1 MEYQKIIN
9 LLDQKTNQPS
19 KFRRRCWVEINYQ
32 SKGKHDNSK
41 IRFKA
46 SITRPSFYDYYD
58 GYILVK
64 GTIAVPKAASEAV
77 NTNNKLI
84 FKITDCITKM
94 DHVKNNQ
101 DKQEMVA
108 QIIWK

>member
-1 MEYQKIIN
+1 MEYQKMIN

-32 SKGKHDNSK
+32 SKGRHDNSK

-46 SITRPSFYDYYD
+46 SITRPSFCDYYD

-64 GTIAVPKAASEAV
+64 GTIAVPKTASEAV

-94 DHVKNNQ
+94 NNR
-101 DKQEMVA
+101 
-108 QIIWK
+108 QIDDA

>member
-1 MEYQKIIN
+1 MEYQKMIN

-32 SKGKHDNSK
+32 SKGRHDNSK

-46 SITRPSFYDYYD
+46 
-58 GYILVK
+58 
-64 GTIAVPKAASEAV
+64 TIAVPKTASEAV

-94 DHVKNNQ
+94 NNR
-101 DKQEMVA
+101 
-108 QIIWK
+108 QIDDA